1 LTDANGA
8 STGGPQQNMILD
20 AQGQA
25 HFWVT
30 GTGAGAATVRVDLPY
45 QLGAGTVFSHLDSG
59 APTQRL
65 VLAEGRMLTASA
77 TGELSL
83 SAPAPPPS
91 PTGPAQAPQPSLTAA
106 APPEQATPA
115 ATQEASAPTAMPP
128 APTRRPSHRTPTPAS
143 AEQPTETVIAETQAT
158 AVPTPPADT
167 TAIPA
172 AAPDIGGPLPP
183 AGQAATAAPA
193 GGAGRPRPSSLPNTG
208 ATETPVAWLLA
219 LSAGLLALGGWLVRR
234 RIAR

>member
-1 LTDANGA
+1 
-8 STGGPQQNMILD
+8 MVLD

-77 TGELSL
+77 TGEISL
-83 SAPAPPPS
+83 SAPAPQPS
-91 PTGPAQAPQPSLTAA
+91 PTAA
-106 APPEQATPA
+106 APPEQATPV

-128 APTRRPSHRTPTPAS
+128 APTRRPSHRTPTPAP
-143 AEQPTETVIAETQAT
+143 AEQPNETVIAETQAT

-183 AGQAATAAPA
+183 ADQAATAASA
-193 GGAGRPRPSSLPNTG
+193 GGAAQPRPSSLPNTG
-208 ATETPVAWLLA
+208 ATEAPVAWLLA